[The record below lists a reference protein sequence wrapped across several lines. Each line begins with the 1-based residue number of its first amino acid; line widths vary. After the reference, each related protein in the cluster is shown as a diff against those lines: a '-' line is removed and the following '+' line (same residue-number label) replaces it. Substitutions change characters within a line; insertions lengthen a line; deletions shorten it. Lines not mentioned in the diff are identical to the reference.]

1 MSDLSAEIPCTWRVH
16 MCLQP
21 VTVVCHRR
29 GRPDGD
35 MAPTRCARLA
45 GQYRPPARMR
55 TLSYMIYVAQCQ
67 SMQALPKRFRM
78 IAIELTF

>member
-1 MSDLSAEIPCTWRVH
+1 MSDLSADVPCTWRLL

-21 VTVVCHRR
+21 VAVVCHRR

-35 MAPTRCARLA
+35 MAPTRCAGLA

-55 TLSYMIYVAQCQ
+55 TLSYMVCVTQCQ
-67 SMQALPKRFRM
+67 SMQALPMRFR
-78 IAIELTF
+78 IIGRELTF